1 MTSRGIPAGY
11 WGGTGVETP
20 YAWVRLAVSVLIATI
35 GGVGF
40 WSVVVVLPA
49 VQDEFG
55 VGRADASLPYL
66 TLTIGLAV
74 GGIAMGRLTD
84 RLGIIPPLFIGSL
97 ALAVGY
103 FLASRAGTLLEFAL
117 IHGVLIGMLG
127 SSATFGPVLAD
138 ISHWFTRHRGI
149 AVAIAAC
156 GTYMAGAVWPPII
169 QHFVEGFGWRSAY
182 AGIGGICLV
191 TILPLSLL
199 LVRRRPTVDVDVD
212 GLHQPSTGGRPA
224 ALPPLSW
231 PLSPGTLQTLLVV
244 AGISCCIA
252 MAMPQVHIV
261 ALCVDLGY
269 GSGRGAQ
276 LLSVMLASGIVSRLA
291 FGFMAD
297 RFGPLPTLLLSSTLQ
312 ALSLLMFIPFDG
324 LAPLF
329 MVSLLFGLA
338 QGGIVPTYAAIIRE
352 YFAPEQAGARIGL
365 TLSATLL
372 GMAVGGWMSGAI
384 YDLTL
389 NYDAAFLN
397 GFLWNVLNV
406 AIAVYL
412 LFRLGP
418 RRTGRGAG
426 TVAAPV

>member
-1 MTSRGIPAGY
+1 MMSRGIPAGY
-11 WGGTGVETP
+11 RGGTGVETP
-20 YAWVRLAVSVLIATI
+20 YAWFRLAVSVLICTI

-49 VQDEFG
+49 VQEEFG

-84 RLGIIPPLFIGSL
+84 RLGIIPPLFLGSL

-103 FLASRAGTLLEFAL
+103 FLASRAGSLLEFAL
-117 IHGVLIGMLG
+117 LHGVLIGMLG
-127 SSATFGPVLAD
+127 SSATFGPVIAD
-138 ISHWFTRHRGI
+138 VSHWFTRHRGI
-149 AVAIAAC
+149 AVAICAC

-199 LVRRRPTVDVDVD
+199 LARRRPTVDVDVD
-212 GLHQPSTGGRPA
+212 GLHQPSTGARPA
-224 ALPPLSW
+224 VL

-312 ALSLLMFIPFDG
+312 SLSLLMFIPFDG

-352 YFAPEQAGARIGL
+352 YFPPEQAGARIGL
-365 TLSATLL
+365 TLSATLV

-406 AIAVYL
+406 AIALYL

-418 RRTGRGAG
+418 RRTGRSVG
-426 TVAAPV
+426 TIADPA